1 MSWLAAGPVE
11 CPVTAVVVVVVV
23 VQQDSYITR
32 EGLHVGQ
39 RSVCFGS
46 DKHWGEVDCV
56 GGMNGAGSC
65 DFFYCR
71 CVLLLSRRLAGAFS
85 QRGDGTF

>member
-11 CPVTAVVVVVVV
+11 CPVTAVVVVVVVV

-65 DFFYCR
+65 DFFLLPLCFTVISSFSR
-71 CVLLLSRRLAGAFS
+71 CF
-85 QRGDGTF
+85 